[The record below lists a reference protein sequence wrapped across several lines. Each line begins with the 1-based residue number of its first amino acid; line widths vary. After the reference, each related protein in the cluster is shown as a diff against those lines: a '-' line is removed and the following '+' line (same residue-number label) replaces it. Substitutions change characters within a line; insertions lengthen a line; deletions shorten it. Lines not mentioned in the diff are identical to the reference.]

1 MRLIV
6 ADVNTKLAG
15 SGVMARLFYRS
26 IRGLVLFMARV
37 WLRVEYVGL
46 EHVPKSG
53 PFIVAPTHRSL
64 LDIPIAS
71 GVSSRRLR
79 FMGKDSLWKVPL
91 FGRFLS
97 ALGGF
102 PVTRGSADLEA
113 LKRCIS
119 VLRGGEPLVLFPEG
133 TRHRGPIITDLFD
146 GATFVAAK
154 AEVEI
159 LPVAIAGTE
168 ESMSKGKMGIG
179 RSRCTVVIG
188 RPIGFANSGRQ
199 GREDMALLTGRL
211 QGELQ
216 SLFDEANRRVAQRL
230 K

>member
-1 MRLIV
+1 MAEV
-6 ADVNTKLAG
+6 STKLAG
-15 SGVMARLFYRS
+15 DGFAARVFYRL
-26 IRGLVLFMARV
+26 IRGLVVWLARV
-37 WLRVEYVGL
+37 WLRVEYIGL

-71 GVSSRRLR
+71 GVTSRRLR

-113 LKRCIS
+113 LKRCIG
-119 VLRGGEPLVLFPEG
+119 VLRNGEPLVLFPEG
-133 TRHRGPIITDLFD
+133 TRHHGPIIMELFD

-154 AEVEI
+154 AEVQI
-159 LPVAIAGTE
+159 VPVAIGGTE
-168 ESMSKGKMGIG
+168 ESMSKGKKGIG

-188 RPIGFANSGRQ
+188 RPIGYSASGRQ
-199 GREDMALLTGRL
+199 GRDEMALLSGRL

-216 SLFDEANRRVAQRL
+216 SLFDEANRRVAQRIR
-230 K
+230 

>member
-1 MRLIV
+1 MAEV
-6 ADVNTKLAG
+6 STKLAG
-15 SGVMARLFYRS
+15 NGLAARIFYRL
-26 IRGLVLFMARV
+26 IRSLVLFLARV
-37 WLRVEYVGL
+37 WLRVEYIGL
-46 EHVPKSG
+46 EHVPSSG

-71 GVSSRRLR
+71 GVTSRRLR

-113 LKRCIS
+113 LKRCIG
-119 VLRGGEPLVLFPEG
+119 VLRNGEPLVLFPEG
-133 TRHRGPIITDLFD
+133 TRHHGPIITELFD
-146 GATFVAAK
+146 GAAFVAAK
-154 AEVEI
+154 AEVQVV
-159 LPVAIAGTE
+159 PVAIAGTE
-168 ESMSKGKMGIG
+168 ESMSKGKKGIG
-179 RSRCTVVIG
+179 RARCTVVIG
-188 RPIGFANSGRQ
+188 RPIGFPTSGRQ
-199 GREDMALLTGRL
+199 GREQMAMLTGRL

-216 SLFDEANRRVAQRL
+216 TLFDEANRRVAQRV

>member
-1 MRLIV
+1 MAEV
-6 ADVNTKLAG
+6 TTKLAG
-15 SGVMARLFYRS
+15 SGLVARLFYRL
-26 IRGLVLFMARV
+26 IRGLVLLFAKV
-37 WLRVEYVGL
+37 WLRTEYVGL
-46 EHVPKSG
+46 EHVPQSG
-53 PFIVAPTHRSL
+53 AFIVAPTHRSL

-71 GVSSRRLR
+71 GVSSGRLR
-79 FMGKDSLWKVPL
+79 FMGKDSLWKIPL

-119 VLRGGEPLVLFPEG
+119 VLRNGEPLVLFPEG
-133 TRHRGPIITDLFD
+133 TRHRGPIITNLFD
-146 GATFVAAK
+146 GAAFVAAK
-154 AEVEI
+154 AEVQI

-188 RPIGFANSGRQ
+188 RPIGYDSSGRQ
-199 GREDMALLTGRL
+199 GREEMALLTGRL

-216 SLFDEANRRVAQRL
+216 SLFDEANRRVAQRQ